1 MAVTGRRMVV
11 PDTIEGV
18 ALAIG
23 VLMIASGVDGDWERG
38 FEVARISDPICVCI
52 CSVLVMEGARLTKL
66 LVSVDGAAGPDPT
79 PAMGSKVT
87 SGCFWTVDLSLA
99 SSGTSCSLKWVGSGG
114 KPWTLSKNSWPTI

>member
-1 MAVTGRRMVV
+1 MVV

-23 VLMIASGVDGDWERG
+23 VFMIASGVDGDWKRG
-38 FEVARISDPICVCI
+38 LEVARIFGSIGVCS

-79 PAMGSKVT
+79 PAMGSEVT
-87 SGCFWTVDLSLA
+87 SGYFWTVDLSLA
-99 SSGTSCSLKWVGSGG
+99 SSGTSWSLRWVGRGV